1 MPRQVQILLSRE
13 LFDRT
18 STKYDSVAI
27 KAGKTNSSHH
37 TTERITQNTDKVD
50 ALAVRILQVLEEL
63 RNPHCIMPFVI
74 KGEKH
79 IIIQFNSQQ
88 KHLGDTIK
96 ALQGMGVG
104 IIPGTQ
110 IDINDLSTSIT
121 SHVGPKKRKKKL
133 YKMSD
138 RMTTEEI
145 FESIDAQSHL
155 TFDYILM
162 TFVASLI
169 AAVGLLTDSSVSVV
183 ASMLVSPLMGQILA
197 VTWGIT
203 MRDSSLIWR
212 GVRNE
217 SCGVLLCWLTGLT
230 VGFCVGPFYGPSNLT
245 VEWATG
251 NLTSFEIYSRGS
263 PWSLLSGGVVA
274 VPSGIGVALALTG
287 GGINALVGVAISA
300 ALLPPIVN
308 SGLCLS
314 LALWFNKDQYDLQ
327 AYNYF
332 QYSFWSFLLFV
343 VNFVL
348 IIVLALSVFK
358 LKKLKPNMEEKNVW
372 QKRMSQ
378 FGSSLVN
385 LQGDVSFIPGSSG
398 KHRLLEEECE
408 EEKEETGQENEKR
421 ISLQQSQSMRG
432 HVEMSENATR
442 ISVGGTHRVENPLK

>member
-1 MPRQVQILLSRE
+1 MPRQVQVLLSRE
-13 LFDRT
+13 LFDRSNT
-18 STKYDSVAI
+18 SYDQVKPAT
-27 KAGKTNSSHH
+27 TNKSNFS
-37 TTERITQNTDKVD
+37 TEKKDKVD
-50 ALAVRILQVLEEL
+50 ALAERILQVLEEM
-63 RNPHCIMPFVI
+63 RKTHCIMPFMV

-96 ALQGMGVG
+96 SLQGMGIGVL
-104 IIPGTQ
+104 PGTQ

-121 SHVGPKKRKKKL
+121 SHKATKKKKKKL

-145 FESIDAQSHL
+145 FESIDSQSHL
-155 TFDYILM
+155 TFDYMAM

-217 SCGVLLCWLTGLT
+217 SFGVLLCWLTGLT

-251 NLTSFEIYSRGS
+251 NLTSFEISSRGS

-314 LALWFNKDQYDLQ
+314 LALWFNTDRYDLQ

-348 IIVLALSVFK
+348 IILLALSVFK
-358 LKKLKPNMEEKNVW
+358 LKKLKPNVGEKSVW
-372 QKRMSQ
+372 KRRMSQ
-378 FGSSLVN
+378 FGSSL
-385 LQGDVSFIPGSSG
+385 GGMKGGVSF
-398 KHRLLEEECE
+398 KHQLLEEDGE
-408 EEKEETGQENEKR
+408 EGKGGKGGEENEKR

-432 HVEMSENATR
+432 HVELSDTTR
-442 ISVGGTHRVENPLK
+442 ISVGGTHRVENPLGGD